1 MLQLRAAHAALA
13 NFFASGV
20 LALGSKL
27 GPILWQLLERVAF
40 DSAVLEQFLAQ
51 LPRTTNE
58 AAQLATDHDER
69 LDGRN
74 WITTDADRP
83 IRHALEVRNSTF
95 VAGEYFDILRRH
107 NVASVIADS
116 AGRWPKLT
124 EISADF
130 SYVRLHGET
139 ELYVSGYDDASLD
152 RWATTV
158 NGWLAAGLDAYV
170 YFDND
175 VTARAPYDAMAL
187 AGKLGRNF
195 E

>member
-27 GPILWQLLERVAF
+27 GPILWQLPERVAF

-124 EISADF
+124 EISAAF
-130 SYVRLHGET
+130 SHVRLHGET

-158 NGWLAAGLDAYV
+158 NGWLAGWL
-170 YFDND
+170 
-175 VTARAPYDAMAL
+175 PAL
-187 AGKLGRNF
+187 TLMCTSTTT
-195 E
+195 